1 MAVYFSY
8 FSYCILMQS
17 AYYRSR
23 LLFIVLVVVIDTAG
37 FGLIFPVL
45 PQLLRELLHA
55 DISTAARYGGW
66 LAFAYAAMQFIFA
79 PVLGGLSDRYGRRPV
94 LLSSLLGFSVDC
106 LFLAFAPNVTWL
118 FAGRAIAGITGASYA
133 VASACVADISTD
145 ENRTRHY
152 GLINAAFGLGF
163 IIGPVIGGTLGR
175 WGTHTPFMVAAAL
188 SFLNFLLGYY
198 FFPES
203 LPLAH
208 RRAFDWK
215 RANPLGALQHLVR
228 FPLVKSLIFS
238 MMLVSF
244 ATHSMESVWAF
255 FTIEKF
261 KWSNLLVGYSLA
273 FVGVLSIISQTWLV
287 GVLTKRLSDRQMA
300 VTGLLCM
307 ITGFLLF
314 AFAGWQW
321 ILLPALVIYIAGS
334 IQGTAMQSI
343 VAGAMPDNEQGEL
356 QGGLGSL
363 MGLTTLLAPPLLTS
377 SFAWAT
383 ARTSPVYFP
392 GMPYLIAGILTFF
405 SLLLLLRGFRKTAR

>member
-1 MAVYFSY
+1 
-8 FSYCILMQS
+8 MQS
-17 AYYRSR
+17 AYHPSR

-45 PQLLRELLHA
+45 PQLLRDLLHA

-66 LAFAYAAMQFIFA
+66 LAFAYAAMQFVFA

-94 LLSSLLGFSVDC
+94 LLSSLLGFSIDC
-106 LFLAFAPNVTWL
+106 LFLAFAPNVAWL
-118 FAGRAIAGITGASYA
+118 FVGRAIAGITGASYA

-145 ENRTRHY
+145 ETRTRYY
-152 GLINAAFGLGF
+152 GLVNAAFGLGF
-163 IIGPVIGGTLGR
+163 IIGPVLGGTLSR
-175 WGTHTPFMVAAAL
+175 WGTHTPFIAAAAL
-188 SFLNFLLGYY
+188 SFFNFLLGYS

-203 LPLAH
+203 LPVAN
-208 RRAFDWK
+208 RRAFEWK
-215 RANPLGALQHLVR
+215 RANPLGALRHLLR
-228 FPLVKSLIFS
+228 FPLVKSLILS
-238 MMLVSF
+238 MLLVSF

-261 KWSNLLVGYSLA
+261 RWDNQLVGYSLA
-273 FVGVLSIISQTWLV
+273 FVGVLSILSQTWLV
-287 GVLTKRLSDRQMA
+287 SVLTTRLSDRQMA
-300 VTGLLCM
+300 ITGLLCM
-307 ITGFLLF
+307 STGHLLF

-321 ILLPALVIYIAGS
+321 VLLPALVIYIAGG

-343 VAGAMPDNEQGEL
+343 LAGAMPDNEQGEL

-363 MGLTTLLAPPLLTS
+363 MGLTTLLAPPVLTG

-392 GMPYLIAGILTFF
+392 GMPYLIAAVLTLG
-405 SLLLLLRGFRKTAR
+405 SLILLLKGFRKTAQ

>member
-1 MAVYFSY
+1 MR
-8 FSYCILMQS
+8 S

-66 LAFAYAAMQFIFA
+66 LAFAYAAMQFVFA

-94 LLSSLLGFSVDC
+94 LLCSLLGFSVDC

-163 IIGPVIGGTLGR
+163 IIGPVIGGALGR
-175 WGTHTPFMVAAAL
+175 WGTHTPFMAAAVL
-188 SFLNFLLGYY
+188 SFFNFVLGYY

-203 LPLAH
+203 LPLTH
-208 RRAFDWK
+208 RRAFEWK
-215 RANPLGALQHLVR
+215 RANPFGALQHLVR

-287 GVLTKRLSDRQMA
+287 GVLSKRLSDRQMA

-321 ILLPALVIYIAGS
+321 VLLPALVIYIAGS

-343 VAGAMPDNEQGEL
+343 MAGAMPDNEQGEL

-405 SLLLLLRGFRKTAR
+405 SLLLLVRGFRKTAR

>member
-1 MAVYFSY
+1 M
-8 FSYCILMQS
+8 
-17 AYYRSR
+17 
-23 LLFIVLVVVIDTAG
+23 LFIVLVVVIDTAG

>member
-1 MAVYFSY
+1 M
-8 FSYCILMQS
+8 
-17 AYYRSR
+17 
-23 LLFIVLVVVIDTAG
+23 LFIVLVVVIDTAG

-45 PQLLRELLHA
+45 PQLLRDLLHA

-94 LLSSLLGFSVDC
+94 LLTSLLGFSVDC

-188 SFLNFLLGYY
+188 SFFNFLLGYY

-203 LPLAH
+203 LPITH

-300 VTGLLCM
+300 VIGLLCM

-321 ILLPALVIYIAGS
+321 VLLPALVIYIAGS

-405 SLLLLLRGFRKTAR
+405 SLLLLLRGFRKAVR

>member
-1 MAVYFSY
+1 
-8 FSYCILMQS
+8 MQS
-17 AYYRSR
+17 AYHPSR

-66 LAFAYAAMQFIFA
+66 LAFAYASMQFVFA

-94 LLSSLLGFSVDC
+94 LLFSLLGFSVDC
-106 LFLAFAPNVTWL
+106 LFLAVAPNVLWL

-133 VASACVADISTD
+133 VASACVADISTS
-145 ENRTRHY
+145 ENRTRYY

-163 IIGPVIGGTLGR
+163 IIGPVLGGSLGR
-175 WGTHTPFMVAAAL
+175 WGTHMPFIAAAAL
-188 SFLNFLLGYY
+188 SFFNFLLGYS

-203 LPLAH
+203 LPVAK

-215 RANPLGALQHLVR
+215 RANPLGALRHLTR
-228 FPLVKSLIFS
+228 FPLVKSLILS
-238 MMLVSF
+238 MLLVSF

-261 KWSNLLVGYSLA
+261 CWSNQLVGYSLA
-273 FVGVLSIISQTWLV
+273 LIGVLSILSQTWLV
-287 GVLTKRLSDRQMA
+287 SALTTRLSDRQMA
-300 VTGLLCM
+300 IIGLLCM
-307 ITGFLLF
+307 TIGYLLF

-321 ILLPALVIYIAGS
+321 VLLPALIIYIAGS

-392 GMPYLIAGILTFF
+392 GMPYLIAAVLTVCG
-405 SLLLLLRGFRKTAR
+405 LLLLLKGFRRSAR

>member
-1 MAVYFSY
+1 
-8 FSYCILMQS
+8 MQS
-17 AYYRSR
+17 AYHPSR

-66 LAFAYAAMQFIFA
+66 LAFAYAAMQFVFA

-94 LLSSLLGFSVDC
+94 LLSSLLGFSIDC
-106 LFLAFAPNVTWL
+106 LFLAFAPNVAWL
-118 FAGRAIAGITGASYA
+118 FVGRAIAGITGASYA

-145 ENRTRHY
+145 ENRTRYY

-163 IIGPVIGGTLGR
+163 IIGPVLGGSLAR
-175 WGTHTPFMVAAAL
+175 WGTHMPFIAAAGL
-188 SFLNFLLGYY
+188 SFFNFLLGYS

-203 LPLAH
+203 LPMTH

-215 RANPLGALQHLVR
+215 RANPLGALRHLTR
-228 FPLVKSLIFS
+228 FPLVKSLILS
-238 MMLVSF
+238 MLLVSF

-261 KWSNLLVGYSLA
+261 RWSNQLVGYSLA
-273 FVGVLSIISQTWLV
+273 LVGVLSILSQTWLV
-287 GVLTKRLSDRQMA
+287 SVLTNRLSDRQMA
-300 VTGLLCM
+300 IIGLVCMTTGY
-307 ITGFLLF
+307 LLF

-321 ILLPALVIYIAGS
+321 VLLPALVIYIAGS

-356 QGGLGSL
+356 QGALGCL
-363 MGLTTLLAPPLLTS
+363 MGLTTLLAPPVLTS

-392 GMPYLIAGILTFF
+392 GMPYLIAAMMTVGGLI
-405 SLLLLLRGFRKTAR
+405 LLLKGFRKATR